1 MKAPDTGGA
10 RSLAPTPDPLR
21 EMASALVDGETSEFE
36 CRRLLGALPGSGI
49 SGLLERHYTVRSLLR
64 RDSPVLCPP
73 ELTRSLLEAI
83 AAEPLPAAVVPSGAP
98 RWHRWAGGAAVA
110 ASVCLVAVM
119 GARTPS
125 SPGDSPAP
133 AQIASVGTSLGAL
146 GNPAS
151 VMPLAQ
157 PAGTPVGFG
166 QVASPAEAGNRA
178 AERRLRAFMVE
189 HAQNAALTGPR
200 GMIPFVRVV
209 SDEEP

>member
-1 MKAPDTGGA
+1 MKAPDTGGTGP
-10 RSLAPTPDPLR
+10 LAPTPDPLR

-36 CRRLLGALPGSGI
+36 CRRLLGSLPDPGL

-73 ELTRSLLEAI
+73 ELTRSLLDAI
-83 AAEPLPAAVVPSGAP
+83 AAEPLPAAAVPAGAP

-110 ASVCLVAVM
+110 ASVCLMAVM
-119 GARTPS
+119 GSRMPF
-125 SPGDSPAP
+125 SPEDSPAQ
-133 AQIASVGTSLGAL
+133 AQLASLGASVGAL

-151 VMPLAQ
+151 VMPLPQ

-166 QVASPAEAGNRA
+166 QIAGSAGAGDRA

-189 HAQNAALTGPR
+189 HAQNAALTGPQ

-209 SDEEP
+209 SDQEP